1 MNWAF
6 VDDADPR
13 IQYSSGWQAFVNGSE
28 FDGTKHGAA
37 EAGLTATLNFTGSQ
51 VVVVGSLGSVD
62 VHGVPTTLYTIDSAE
77 AGLYT
82 APIIQPGGFA
92 LNVTFFQSKVLPPG
106 DHTLTITN
114 VNGTKPNV
122 FWLDYIEY
130 LPSTAASA
138 SFVGAGSTSF
148 VATSLSHS
156 TVSPATTAI
165 DTTSTTE
172 TSTVSSSTVP
182 ASRRS
187 RSDVGPI
194 AGGVVS
200 SVVLVLSVIL
210 LVCYLRRRQRSTSDA
225 HGIRPFG
232 SWRSARNKDHV
243 TRPRSP
249 SKQMVIGGLSVPLPA
264 SAPSLKA
271 VGSAIPTSVDLPPS
285 LLSPAS
291 SSAPVHAVPL
301 PVPTNQ
307 RQSGELVTSS
317 SSSGGLILNGE
328 IEPSVLVQS
337 VDSGLR
343 LTRGTSILP
352 PPYTAD

>member
-37 EAGLTATLNFTGSQ
+37 EAGLTATLNFTGTQ

-130 LPSTAASA
+130 LPSTTL
-138 SFVGAGSTSF
+138 STSF
-148 VATSLSHS
+148 VATSVSQP
-156 TVSPATTAI
+156 TVSSSSPTAI
-165 DTTSTTE
+165 DTTSPTE
-172 TSTVSSSTVP
+172 TSTVSSSTMP
-182 ASRRS
+182 ASRKS
-187 RSDVGPI
+187 RSNVGPI
-194 AGGVVS
+194 VGGVVG
-200 SVVLVLSVIL
+200 SVVLVLSVIVL
-210 LVCYLRRRQRSTSDA
+210 LWYLRRRQKSTSDA

-232 SWRSARNKDHV
+232 SWRSARNKDPV

-249 SKQMVIGGLSVPLPA
+249 SKQMVAGGLSDPLLA

-271 VGSAIPTSVDLPPS
+271 VGSAIPTSVDFPPS
-285 LLSPAS
+285 LLSTAS
-291 SSAPVHAVPL
+291 ISAPVQAAVPV
-301 PVPTNQ
+301 PVPTGQ
-307 RQSGELVTSS
+307 RESGELANP
-317 SSSGGLILNGE
+317 SSGGLILDGE
-328 IEPSVLVQS
+328 TEPSVLVQS

-343 LTRGTSILP
+343 LTRGTSVLP
-352 PPYTAD
+352 PPYTAE